1 MKKKAIAAFFA
12 LMLIVSLCAPTYA
25 ATKSNPVIPEL
36 SFTGTTANCFASA
49 SGSGQNISLTLKLW
63 CGNSLVAMWIKSGT
77 SFVQISKTC
86 AVVSGNTYTL
96 EASGTI
102 GGAAISSVPVTA
114 TCP

>member
-1 MKKKAIAAFFA
+1 MKKKAIAMFCS
-12 LMLIVSLCAPTYA
+12 LMLIVVLCAPAYA
-25 ATKSNPVIPEL
+25 ATKSNYAFPTL
-36 SFTGTTANCFASA
+36 SFTGTTANCSVTASEL
-49 SGSGQNISLTLKLW
+49 GQNISLTLKLW

-96 EASGTI
+96 EASGTV